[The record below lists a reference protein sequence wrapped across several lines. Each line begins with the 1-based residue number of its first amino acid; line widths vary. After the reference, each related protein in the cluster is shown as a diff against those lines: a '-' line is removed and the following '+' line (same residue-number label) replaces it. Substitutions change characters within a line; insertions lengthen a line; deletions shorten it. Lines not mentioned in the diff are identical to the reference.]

1 MSGGD
6 LEKVKEGLKEGKGL
20 PTAQGDFDGKG
31 ETDAEKE
38 ATEVPEKEGEDGE
51 KPEEGDKKPKDKG
64 DKSKDKGDK
73 SKDKGDDSKDKG
85 DESKDKG
92 DKSKDKGDESKDKGS
107 KDKDGTKKPNK
118 GEEPD
123 PGKSYL
129 LMLRR
134 STRMVAVLPKPAA
147 LIFCLPISPIT
158 FDCIRIVYKNNNYK
172 CNK

>member
-64 DKSKDKGDK
+64 DK
-73 SKDKGDDSKDKG
+73 
-85 DESKDKG
+85 SKDKG